1 MSLRDSLKNYNTMMS
16 EFKKDAAQANQWSS
30 AGSILLETGKAL
42 SSLNKATKPNRI
54 KTQMAELGAEKVGID
69 DPDFTLFQKL
79 GITDL
84 DKTKEYKGKDGNTYS
99 ADSLSTIGYLNS
111 GDSSAMVVKSD
122 LMKATNS
129 KNVNHI
135 FSKEFDP
142 MDFIKTSERSS
153 LDDQKE
159 TYNNL
164 NLNEGDESVNGDF
177 KNYNPNNPNDKKEL
191 ILKALSLSKSNQK
204 ELFKAIL
211 KDVSSNKKSL
221 EEAFKVHWK
230 GDFSSVEKIWDT
242 FLKGEYGEWGNL
254 TIEDKNKILKQ

>member
-1 MSLRDSLKNYNTMMS
+1 MSLRDSLKNYNSLMMQ
-16 EFKKDAAQANQWSS
+16 FKQDTAEANQWSS
-30 AGSILLETGKAL
+30 AGNIILETGKAL
-42 SSLNKATKPNRI
+42 STFGKAIRPNKI
-54 KTQMAELGAEKVGID
+54 KTEMFEKGAKEVGID

-79 GITDL
+79 GITGL

-99 ADSLSTIGYLNS
+99 ANSLSTIGYLNS
-111 GDSSAMVVKSD
+111 GDPAAMVVKND
-122 LMKATNS
+122 LMKSTGS
-129 KNVNHI
+129 KNINHI
-135 FSKEFDP
+135 FSNEFDLI
-142 MDFIKTSERSS
+142 DVLKDKDDININGLK
-153 LDDQKE
+153 DQKD
-159 TYNNL
+159 TYNDL
-164 NLNEGDESVNGDF
+164 NKQDKDF
-177 KNYNPNNPNDKKEL
+177 NKYNPNNPNAKKEL